1 MHEEDTTMHVPLD
14 IQFRNM
20 SASEA
25 VEAAVRRRV
34 AKLEHLAGQ
43 LISCRVTIEAPHR
56 HHRQGNLFSV
66 SVDLHQSGRETLANR
81 TPQSSREHEDVYV
94 ALRDAFNAAKRQVVK
109 HLRTQRGDVKRHSLF
124 PRPRLVPAN
133 SETGVPDTR
142 NPADIADEAYAAG

>member
-1 MHEEDTTMHVPLD
+1 MHEEDTTMQVPLD

-25 VEAAVRRRV
+25 VDAAVRRRV

-94 ALRDAFNAAKRQVVK
+94 ALRDAFNAAKRQVIK
-109 HLRTQRGDVKRHSLF
+109 HLRTQRGDVKRHSLL
-124 PRPRLVPAN
+124 PRPRPVPAIA
-133 SETGVPDTR
+133 ETGLMQVT
-142 NPADIADEAYAAG
+142 AASDHALR